1 MIYDEM
7 FFEEINT
14 VLNATIEGVLLID
27 NGFIANV
34 NDPFIKSLGYKSKDD
49 LIGNLATGCLMPS
62 SAEKYIEFNKTKFQE
77 VILLSKDG
85 ELIPAIIKIT
95 DITLKSKLF
104 KMVSVLDLTELKEK
118 ETLLLKQSRMAAM
131 GEMISMIAHQWRQP
145 LAAIS
150 SATASM
156 KLKIAMNKADLK
168 LFDKKIDEVGTYLQ
182 YMSKTIDDFRD
193 FFKND
198 KRKCHFY
205 LNELVDL
212 SIKMI
217 LPALQTHG
225 IDVTIQKKELSKI
238 FLYEN
243 ELVQVI
249 LNILNNAKDA
259 LVDNKISKP
268 YIDIQFEEKEQC
280 QIVTIS
286 DNAGGIPDH
295 IINHIFEPYFSTKEN
310 KNGTGL
316 GLYMC
321 KIIIEKHCNGQILVN
336 NTQEGCCFTIIL
348 NN

>member
-7 FFEEINT
+7 FFKEINT
-14 VLNATIEGVLLID
+14 VLNATIEGVLLIE
-27 NGFIANV
+27 NGFIVNV
-34 NDPFIKSLGYKSKDD
+34 NDAFIQSLGYKSKDE
-49 LIGNLATGCLMPS
+49 LIGNLAAGCLMPS
-62 SAEKYIEFNKTKFQE
+62 AGEKYIEYNKTKFQE
-77 VILLSKDG
+77 VTLLSKES

-104 KMVSVLDLTELKEK
+104 KMVSILDLTELKEK

-156 KLKIAMNKADLK
+156 KLKIAMNKADLN

-198 KRKCHFY
+198 KKKNYFY
-205 LNELVDL
+205 LSKLVKL
-212 SIKMI
+212 GVKMVQ
-217 LPALQTHG
+217 PSLQAHG
-225 IDVTIQKKELSKI
+225 IEVNIQNRELEKI

-243 ELVQVI
+243 ELLQVI

-259 LVDNKISKP
+259 LVDNKVHKP
-268 YIDIQFEEKEQC
+268 LIIINLEETRSR
-280 QIVTIS
+280 QILTIS
-286 DNAGGIPDH
+286 DNAGGIPEN
-295 IINHIFEPYFSTKEN
+295 IIDHIFEPYFSTKEN

-321 KIIIEKHCNGQILVN
+321 KTIIEKHCNGEILVD
-336 NTQEGCCFTIIL
+336 NTQEGCCFSIIL
-348 NN
+348 NK